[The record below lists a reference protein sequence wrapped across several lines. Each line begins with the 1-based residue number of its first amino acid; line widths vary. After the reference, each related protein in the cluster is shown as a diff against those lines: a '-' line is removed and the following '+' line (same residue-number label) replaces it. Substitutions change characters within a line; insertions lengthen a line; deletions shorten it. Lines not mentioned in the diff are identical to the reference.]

1 MKRKSTAPAST
12 PPLTS
17 SSNAC
22 ILCARSFTTSEE
34 VQRHL
39 LTEHM
44 NKREEEQDTGKADE
58 GIKVKEEVQEK
69 VEEVVVEVKVV
80 SILFPDLEARVTL
93 QTQRIL

>member
-1 MKRKSTAPAST
+1 
-12 PPLTS
+12 
-17 SSNAC
+17 
-22 ILCARSFTTSEE
+22 
-34 VQRHL
+34 
-39 LTEHM
+39 M